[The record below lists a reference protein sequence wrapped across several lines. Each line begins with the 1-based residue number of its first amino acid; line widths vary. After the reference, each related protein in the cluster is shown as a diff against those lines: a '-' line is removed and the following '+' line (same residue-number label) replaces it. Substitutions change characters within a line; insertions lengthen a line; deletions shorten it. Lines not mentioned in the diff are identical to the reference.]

1 MKCRVKFRN
10 IFASICL
17 TALSGMVYADD
28 TAENLELPTAAS
40 FYTNNF
46 QSLKSRSLK
55 SRSFNSQSFN
65 SQSFNSSA
73 YLLAAN
79 EADAVQGQAD
89 ATSAITAPVTPASEF
104 KPPLMSGR
112 KAHQYLGLSTVVLA
126 GLTMMAAPGEDCE
139 NCPPASQPPP
149 RQTSGT
155 THTRLARATAAM
167 AVATV
172 ATGLVFHWNDIH
184 WEDAFTD
191 PDKMHARLA
200 ATGALLM
207 LYAVNKSAKS
217 TVPTSHAGIA
227 ELGAA
232 AMVVAIKLTW

>member
-1 MKCRVKFRN
+1 MKCRVKFGK
-10 IFASICL
+10 IAASVCL
-17 TALSGMVYADD
+17 AFFSGMVYADGI
-28 TAENLELPTAAS
+28 AANLQLPTAAS

-46 QSLKSRSLK
+46 ASLKSRSI
-55 SRSFNSQSFN
+55 N

-79 EADAVQGQAD
+79 EGGAVQGLAD
-89 ATSAITAPVTPASEF
+89 INPVTPAAEF
-104 KPPLMSGR
+104 QPPWMSGR
-112 KAHQYLGLSTVVLA
+112 KAHQYLGLGTVALA
-126 GLTMMAAPGEDCE
+126 GLTMMTAPGEAE
-139 NCPPASQPPP
+139 GVSQPQS

-172 ATGLVFHWNDIH
+172 MTGLIYHWDDIH
-184 WEDAFTD
+184 WEDPFTD
-191 PDKMHARLA
+191 PDKMHARLGTA
-200 ATGALLM
+200 GALMM

-217 TVPTSHAGIA
+217 SVPTSHAGIA

-232 AMVVAIKLTW
+232 AMLVAIKLTW